1 MIEKGF
7 VSDPPGISFYV
18 KKLNYDGTPKVDQK
32 GLQLYR
38 CLRGTGKVESLH
50 EMYTRCLGHTRAG
63 AQYTD
68 CLLVEIRKVYNWRM
82 SFLYRPNFPRLRHYN
97 GQAIDLVNDLYESC
111 FNAPKYPSWV
121 SANDV
126 VIPPGVSPY
135 GIVPNEGFKSI
146 DRKVTSS
153 QDYIAARQGSDVA
166 YLPVYGEEEYKL
178 FNILMMKAVKN
189 NSSLNS
195 SNTFT
200 EIAKEWNLV
209 ALGKN
214 QIFKKNSILLARYFK
229 RWSANRQKKEA
240 ASNLDVDAL
249 IRALS
254 YTPQVRT
261 GDQASDD
268 IIVPL
273 AVGQGI
279 KRPIP
284 HESHPSESSAVQENK
299 PAEVAEKPARKR
311 KICRECLDIGCS
323 GGYKREKCPI
333 YRQNHS
339 EEMSNDRVSKAKR
352 KCSHCKL
359 TACPGRGGLKYCSM
373 IENTND
379 GQLEQI

>member
-1 MIEKGF
+1 MFFLNPYDVEAVRKAYKLGEKAWNRTLAFNFNFVAARVKRVVPPPALLHSRVKQVYELFQDKKDLDTGAPLFNARARLKAKNVLTMIEKGF

-68 CLLVEIRKVYNWRM
+68 CLLAEIRKVYNWRM
-82 SFLYRPNFPRLRHYN
+82 SLLHRPNFPQLRHYN

-135 GIVPNEGFKSI
+135 GIVPNEGFNSI
-146 DRKVTSS
+146 DRKVTNS
-153 QDYIAARQGSDVA
+153 QDYIAARH
-166 YLPVYGEEEYKL
+166 
-178 FNILMMKAVKN
+178 
-189 NSSLNS
+189 
-195 SNTFT
+195 
-200 EIAKEWNLV
+200 
-209 ALGKN
+209 
-214 QIFKKNSILLARYFK
+214 FK

-273 AVGQGI
+273 AVCQGI
-279 KRPIP
+279 ERPIP
-284 HESHPSESSAVQENK
+284 YESHPSESSAVQENK
-299 PAEVAEKPARKR
+299 PAPARKR
-311 KICRECLDIGCS
+311 KICQECLDIGCS

-339 EEMSNDRVSKAKR
+339 EEMSNDRGSKAKR

-359 TACPGRGGLKYCSM
+359 TACPG
-373 IENTND
+373 
-379 GQLEQI
+379 